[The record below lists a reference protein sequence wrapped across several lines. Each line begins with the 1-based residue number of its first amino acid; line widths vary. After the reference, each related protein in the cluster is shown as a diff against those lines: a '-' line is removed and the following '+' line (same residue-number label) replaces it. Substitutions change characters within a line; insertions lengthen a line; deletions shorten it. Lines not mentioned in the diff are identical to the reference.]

1 MQTSN
6 ERKQHNETTRNEAR
20 NSREDKEKQRGVDT
34 VKGDIQ
40 NSVEDEGRTAEMDA
54 SDSSNKSP
62 VSLRRRSKYFRNDT
76 L

>member
-34 VKGDIQ
+34 VKGDIK
-40 NSVEDEGRTAEMDA
+40 NSIEDEGRTADMEA
-54 SDSSNKSP
+54 SDSGNKSP

>member
-34 VKGDIQ
+34 VKGVLQ
-40 NSVEDEGRTAEMDA
+40 KWM
-54 SDSSNKSP
+54 P
-62 VSLRRRSKYFRNDT
+62 VTPVINLQ
-76 L
+76 

>member
-34 VKGDIQ
+34 VKGAIQ